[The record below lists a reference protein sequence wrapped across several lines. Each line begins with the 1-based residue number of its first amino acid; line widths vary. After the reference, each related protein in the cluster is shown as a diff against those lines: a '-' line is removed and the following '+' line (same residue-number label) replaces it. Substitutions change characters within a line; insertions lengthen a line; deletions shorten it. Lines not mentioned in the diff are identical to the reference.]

1 MRDDKQSNLGLL
13 IDWITR
19 RGPAVI
25 FMRIAMQIS
34 RIVLGRPI
42 YRYSEIVP
50 GVYVGGQHRKHGLM
64 SMRAEGI
71 TAVVNLRRSDD
82 TKRGVALERYLH
94 LPTTDNTA
102 PSADALH
109 EGVQFIAG
117 ELAAGGKVYIHCGV
131 GVGRAPTMAAAY
143 LVSTGLTP
151 LQAWKKIRDTRP
163 FIWPLRGQYR
173 SIEEYARVYGSPED
187 QPLAVDERSGVDL
200 PPERPPK

>member
-1 MRDDKQSNLGLL
+1 MRDEKQSSLALL

-25 FMRIAMQIS
+25 FMRVAMQIA

-42 YRYSEIVP
+42 YRYSEILP
-50 GVYVGGQHRKHGLM
+50 GVYVGGQHRKHGLA
-64 SMRAEGI
+64 SMRAQGI

-82 TKRGVALERYLH
+82 IRRGVAPERYLH

-102 PSADALH
+102 PSVDALH
-109 EGVQFIAG
+109 EGVRFIAD

-151 LQAWKKIRDTRP
+151 LQAWKTIRETRP

-173 SIEEYARVYGSPED
+173 IIEEYARAYGALEGEPLGADESPD
-187 QPLAVDERSGVDL
+187 VDL
-200 PPERPPK
+200 PPERTSK